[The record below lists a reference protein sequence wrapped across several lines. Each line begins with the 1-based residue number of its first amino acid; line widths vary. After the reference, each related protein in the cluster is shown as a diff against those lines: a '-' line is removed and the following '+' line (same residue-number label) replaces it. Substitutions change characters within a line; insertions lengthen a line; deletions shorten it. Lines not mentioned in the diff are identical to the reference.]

1 MNNNPV
7 LALMEND
14 SPDKFAEDVANA
26 YFANPTHVRRILN
39 ENCIESCLDAYMDAQ
54 TIELDLSDLP
64 ENQDGFTKPSRKN
77 RGRKKSDKCNKKS
90 KADRFHG
97 SRKAYWK
104 HQYKKWGANERRQ
117 ALDRNGFGAVHA
129 SHRIHTEGEGAMP
142 VSFVHDTDDNNLT
155 LTCNCKDGNTLS
167 CTMSIEAWL
176 APVWDETEQKSTA
189 AMSDWVE
196 VEEREEIPAFNIFTE
211 DDEYTDSDSYED
223 DEFDYDEDDEIIEI
237 EEDDYVPSCEFSAI
251 EMADMSMKMAT
262 ATAEQRTKIREFFR
276 SL

>member
-26 YFANPTHVRRILN
+26 YFANPAHVRRILN
-39 ENCIESCLDAYMDAQ
+39 EDCIESCVQYVLDNQ
-54 TIELDLSDLP
+54 RVEFDLSDLALFNEDDP
-64 ENQDGFTKPSRKN
+64 FFSKPSRAK
-77 RGRKKSDKCNKKS
+77 RGRKKSNRNNKKS

-117 ALDRNGFGAVHA
+117 ALEKDGFGALHA
-129 SHRIHTEGEGAMP
+129 SHRIHTKGAMP
-142 VSFVHDTDDNNLT
+142 FSADTSDNDWT
-155 LTCNCKDGNTLS
+155 LTCKCKDGNVMS
-167 CTMSIEAWL
+167 CTMSVESWL
-176 APVWDETEQKSTA
+176 APIWDEEKQKPMA
-189 AMSDWVE
+189 AITDWSE
-196 VEEREEIPAFNIFTE
+196 VEEREEIPSPNFFDE
-211 DDEYTDSDSYED
+211 DDEYTNPDSYEP
-223 DEFDYDEDDEIIEI
+223 DEFDYDENDEI

-262 ATAEQRTKIREFFR
+262 ATPEQRAKIREFFR

>member
-26 YFANPTHVRRILN
+26 YFANPAHVRRILN
-39 ENCIESCLDAYMDAQ
+39 EDCIESCVQYVLDNQ
-54 TIELDLSDLP
+54 RVEFDLSDLALFNEDDP
-64 ENQDGFTKPSRKN
+64 FFSKPSRKN
-77 RGRKKSDKCNKKS
+77 RGRKKSNRNNKKS

-97 SRKAYWK
+97 SRKSYWK

-129 SHRIHTEGEGAMP
+129 SHRIHTEGAMP

-167 CTMSIEAWL
+167 CTMSMEAWL
-176 APVWDETEQKSTA
+176 APIWDETEQKSTA

-211 DDEYTDSDSYED
+211 DDEYTNPDSYED
-223 DEFDYDEDDEIIEI
+223 DYDEDDEIIEI
-237 EEDDYVPSCEFSAI
+237 EEDDYVPSCEFTAI

-262 ATAEQRTKIREFFR
+262 ATPEQRAKIRKFFR

>member
-1 MNNNPV
+1 MANYMSNPV
-7 LALMEND
+7 LALMNND
-14 SPDKFAEDVANA
+14 SEDAFVRDVAEA
-26 YFANPTHVRRILN
+26 YFSDPTHVRNLLT
-39 ENCIESCLDAYMDAQ
+39 EDCIESCLDSYMGNQ
-54 TIELDLSDLP
+54 TVELDLSDLP

-77 RGRKKSDKCNKKS
+77 RGHKKSNKCNKKS

-129 SHRIHTEGEGAMP
+129 SHRIHTEGAMP

-167 CTMSIEAWL
+167 CTMSMEAWL
-176 APVWDETEQKSTA
+176 APIWDETEQKSTA

-211 DDEYTDSDSYED
+211 DDEYTDPDSY
-223 DEFDYDEDDEIIEI
+223 EDDEIIEI
-237 EEDDYVPSCEFSAI
+237 EYVPSCEFSAI

-262 ATAEQRTKIREFFR
+262 ATPEQRTKIREFFQ

>member
-14 SPDKFAEDVANA
+14 SPDKFAKDVANA
-26 YFANPTHVRRILN
+26 YFANPAHVRRILN
-39 ENCIESCLDAYMDAQ
+39 EDCIESCVQYVLDNQ
-54 TIELDLSDLP
+54 QVEFDLSDLALFNEDDP
-64 ENQDGFTKPSRKN
+64 FFSKPSRAK
-77 RGRKKSDKCNKKS
+77 RGRKKSNRNNKKS

-97 SRKAYWK
+97 SRKSYWK
-104 HQYKKWGANERRQ
+104 HQYKKWGANERRS

-129 SHRIHTEGEGAMP
+129 SHRIHTEGAMP

-167 CTMSIEAWL
+167 CTMSMETWL
-176 APVWDETEQKSTA
+176 APIWDETEQKSTA

-211 DDEYTDSDSYED
+211 DDEYTDPDSYED
-223 DEFDYDEDDEIIEI
+223 DYDEDDEIIEI
-237 EEDDYVPSCEFSAI
+237 EEDDYVPSCEFTAI

-262 ATAEQRTKIREFFR
+262 ATAKQRAKIREFFR

>member
-1 MNNNPV
+1 MVMSNPV
-7 LALMEND
+7 LALISTD
-14 SPDKFAEDVANA
+14 SEDDFIRDVVEA
-26 YFANPTHVRRILN
+26 YFANPIHVRKVLT
-39 ENCIESCLDAYMDAQ
+39 EDCIESCLDAYMGNQ
-54 TIELDLSDLP
+54 TVELDLSDLP
-64 ENQDGFTKPSRKN
+64 ENQDGFTKPSRAK
-77 RGRKKSDKCNKKS
+77 RGRKKSNRNNKKS

-129 SHRIHTEGEGAMP
+129 SHRIHTEGAMP

-155 LTCNCKDGNTLS
+155 LTCNCKDGSTLS
-167 CTMSIEAWL
+167 CTMSMEAWL
-176 APVWDETEQKSTA
+176 APIWDETEQKSTA

-223 DEFDYDEDDEIIEI
+223 DYDEDDEIIEI
-237 EEDDYVPSCEFSAI
+237 EEDDYVPSCEFTAI
-251 EMADMSMKMAT
+251 EMANMSMKMAT
-262 ATAEQRTKIREFFR
+262 ATAEQRAKIRKFFR
-276 SL
+276 TL